1 MKTHIKGFG
10 IENFRV
16 FNKMQ
21 EFKFAPITI
30 LTGTNSSGKST
41 LTKAIMILKE
51 SFNKKKLTKLDI
63 NAPYLKIGGYE
74 KNINNRKKE
83 NIYFKIEFINPIER
97 QDFES
102 SFKFINDESTTNSLL
117 LGYDK
122 DGIFKTEYSIN
133 ENMLFFWQNLK
144 TKSYDKIHDSV
155 KWKIVPTKLDLETSA
170 YKQIKNSIDSNL
182 LNTLIHELKHF
193 IQEKVCCNDIDIFSR
208 DFFLIL
214 DILKDSIKSISD
226 ESIEIKFYDEND
238 RPFIGYQSELPK
250 IEDVI
255 SDNLKNELSEEILQI
270 PANQLIK
277 EIKVP
282 EISPDTLSQVLNQ
295 IHYIAGVRAK
305 QEIVFTIDEYPL
317 LCEVLTKYEQYL
329 KTGSEISIITKD
341 GGEQVIKRKKY
352 SFLEKWLVNE
362 FKIVKNLRD
371 LNITPI
377 DGYGLVVKIN
387 TDISL
392 NQVGYGFTQLLPL
405 ILQVVF
411 LENNVFII
419 EEPESNLHPALQSKL
434 ADFFTEA
441 AKNFEIQFII
451 ETHSEYLIRKLQYL
465 TANKEIIPADTKI
478 YYFYPP
484 NNVPVGEKQIYAIN
498 IKEDGRLSKPFGNG
512 FFDESSKLMIDL
524 INLNLN

>member
-16 FNKMQ
+16 FDKMQ

-51 SFNKKKLTKLDI
+51 SFNKKNLAKLDI

-74 KNINNRKKE
+74 KNINKIEKE
-83 NIYFKIEFINPIER
+83 NIFFKIDFINPIER

-102 SFKFINDESTTNSLL
+102 SFKVLYDESNTNSLL

-133 ENMLFFWQNLK
+133 EELLFFWQNLK
-144 TKSYDKIHDSV
+144 TKSYDKIKDSV
-155 KWKIVPTKLDLETSA
+155 KWKIVPTKLHFETIT
-170 YKQIKNSIDSNL
+170 YKQIENSIDRSL
-182 LNTLIHELKHF
+182 FKKLIRELKF
-193 IQEKVCCNDIDIFSR
+193 YIQEKVCCNEIDIFDR
-208 DFFLIL
+208 DLFLIL
-214 DILKDSIKSISD
+214 NILKDSIRSIND
-226 ESIEIKFYDEND
+226 ENIAFKLWDEND
-238 RPFIGYQSELPK
+238 HPFICYQPELPK
-250 IEDVI
+250 IEEMI
-255 SDNLKNELSEEILQI
+255 SDNLKNELSREILQL
-270 PANQLIK
+270 PANNLIK
-277 EIKVP
+277 EISLP
-282 EISPDTLSQVLNQ
+282 ELNQETLSQVLNQ

-317 LCEVLTKYEQYL
+317 LCEVLTNYEEYL
-329 KTGSEISIITKD
+329 KTGSVIRMINKD
-341 GGEQVIKRKKY
+341 GGEEVIKRKKY
-352 SFLEKWLVNE
+352 SFLEKWLVDE
-362 FKIVKNLRD
+362 FKIVSNLKD
-371 LNITPI
+371 LIITPI

-387 TDISL
+387 NDISL

-434 ADFFTEA
+434 ANFFSEA

-465 TANKEIIPADTKI
+465 TAKKEIKPEDTKI

-498 IKEDGRLSKPFGNG
+498 IKEDGRLSKPFGSG
-512 FFDESSKLMIDL
+512 FFDESSNLMIEL